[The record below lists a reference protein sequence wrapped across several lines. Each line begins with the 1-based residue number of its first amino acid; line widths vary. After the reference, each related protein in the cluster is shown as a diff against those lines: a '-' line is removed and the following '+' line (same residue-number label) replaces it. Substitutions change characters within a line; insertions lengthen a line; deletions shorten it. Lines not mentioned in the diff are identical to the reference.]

1 MHDETAHLAP
11 DELDLWLDGR
21 LPESRTSHLETCDAC
36 QAAAE
41 ETRDIILQLSTL
53 PHIAPERNL
62 ADLVMARLAAGG
74 PVMSHLSPDD
84 LEQWVDGVLP
94 APREAHLRD
103 CPECQ
108 VLADAER
115 MLVLRLQQV
124 PLFNPA
130 PGFSERVL
138 SRVDIP
144 VTSLAGAWRFWR
156 TRVFANPLSVG
167 AAAGAAVLLGGSMA
181 ASAAWAAA
189 HQDTITGVT
198 PWLINQG
205 QLLWQQ
211 GLAAAS
217 GLLQEQSWYTS
228 VRAALTPGWIVAA
241 GSTVLALYGVG
252 VLAMRRLLALPTT
265 QVSRA
270 LP

>member
-1 MHDETAHLAP
+1 MRDEAAHLTA

-21 LPESRTSHLETCDAC
+21 LPEPRTSHLETCQSC
-36 QAAAE
+36 QTAAE
-41 ETRDIILQLSTL
+41 ETRDIVLQLSTL
-53 PHIAPERNL
+53 PRIAPERSL
-62 ADLVMARLAAGG
+62 ADLVMARVALGRTAA
-74 PVMSHLSPDD
+74 PHLTPED
-84 LEQWVDGVLP
+84 LDQWVDGLLP

-115 MLVLRLQQV
+115 VLVLRLQQV

-130 PGFSERVL
+130 PGFSERVMN
-138 SRVDIP
+138 RVDIP

-156 TRVFANPLSVG
+156 TRVFANPVSVG
-167 AAAGAAVLLGGSMA
+167 AAAGAAVLLGGSLA

-189 HQDTITGVT
+189 HQDTIVGVT
-198 PWLINQG
+198 PWLIDQG
-205 QLLWQQ
+205 QHLWQQ
-211 GLAAAS
+211 GVATAS
-217 GLLQEQSWYTS
+217 GLLQQQSWYAP
-228 VRAALTPGWIVAA
+228 VRAALTPARIAVVGTA
-241 GSTVLALYGVG
+241 VLALYGVG
-252 VLAMRRLLALPTT
+252 VVAMRRLLALPPA